1 LTALQGACYFEA
13 SIKPNSFSTG
23 ATTLP
28 DIDPGYVIIFFVVFL
43 FSLSF
48 HEAAHAWTAERFG
61 DSTARYLGR
70 ITLNPIPHIDIFGTI
85 IFPLVGLISG
95 GMMFGWAKP
104 VPVNTNQMRD
114 RKLGDIC
121 TSLAGPVSNAILVVI
136 FFVLMKIIF
145 FSPLISSSS
154 LGQLRSP
161 IGLLLEIGWKLNVIL
176 MVFNLFPI
184 PPLDGSHVLRNFLS
198 GGAADFYDRIIQPYG
213 FLILIALL
221 FSGVLGKI
229 IYPILN
235 FMEALMYY

>member
-1 LTALQGACYFEA
+1 LGN
-13 SIKPNSFSTG
+13 IN
-23 ATTLP
+23 
-28 DIDPGYVIIFFVVFL
+28 PGYIIIFFVVFL

-85 IFPLVGLISG
+85 VFPLVGLISG

-104 VPVNTNQMRD
+104 VPVNTSQMRD

-121 TSLAGPVSNAILVVI
+121 TSLAGPTSNAILAVI
-136 FFVLMKIIF
+136 FFIFLKIIF
-145 FSPLISSSS
+145 HSPLISPSS
-154 LGQLRSP
+154 LGQLEEP
-161 IGLLLEIGWKLNVIL
+161 LDLLLKVGLQLNIVL
-176 MVFNLFPI
+176 MVFNLLPI

-198 GGAADFYDRIIQPYG
+198 GGAADIYDRIIQPYG

-221 FSGVLGKI
+221 MSGVLSNI
-229 IYPILN
+229 LNPILN
-235 FMEALMYY
+235 FVFGLLYL